1 MAGKRTSGMYPALKP
16 KQRRLAELMCDP
28 DFHGSIT
35 ELCRQVGVSR
45 STLYR
50 LQKEN
55 ADFRGYV
62 TYLIDSYTDSEL
74 AGVWKSLIRKCNTGD
89 SQSIKLFFELK
100 GKYRQQVD
108 LSGGVVFLSGEDDL
122 SD

>member
-1 MAGKRTSGMYPALKP
+1 MRIAAKGMYPALTP
-16 KQRRLAELMCDP
+16 KQRQLAEAMCDP
-28 DFHGSIT
+28 EFQGSIT
-35 ELCRQVGVSR
+35 ELCKKVGVSR

-55 ADFRGYV
+55 ADFRNYV

-74 AGVWKSLIRKCNTGD
+74 AGVWKSLIKKCNTGEVPA
-89 SQSIKLFFELK
+89 IKLFFELK

-108 LSGGVVFLSGEDDL
+108 LSGGVVFLSGEEDL
-122 SD
+122 SE